1 MLDQNTKAT
10 SRTPAVAPPALWN
23 PNAAACWSLVF
34 SPAFGAFLHAR
45 NADTLGLTKEAKAN
59 RVWFK
64 ITVAFLV
71 LTLISVF
78 IPAIPDAIFNVAA
91 IGLLLGW
98 YFSQGKKQIKYV
110 KDTWQDRYQ
119 RKSWTKPLLIAFGWW
134 LGVIAVFI
142 SLAIIG
148 ALLEESPKDE
158 ITPGTNV
165 NAVLQQ
171 LKEMHPDQSSNFD
184 VIFQGLKGSAL
195 AKKLLSLDA
204 GNAYLAGQTD
214 GLQDAK
220 DTIVFD
226 LTNQMS
232 ANINIYDFI
241 DMKSNIIILLGAA
254 QPRIDTDVLSNY
266 QHGWIDGANSVIT
279 RQAWKA
285 RLSQINES
293 FRATGTK
300 LAMNMADFVK
310 FMGKPDRTETV
321 DNSTYWYYDCSDGTI
336 QIELNSIALNAAGI
350 MQGNVNDY

>member
-1 MLDQNTKAT
+1 
-10 SRTPAVAPPALWN
+10 
-23 PNAAACWSLVF
+23 
-34 SPAFGAFLHAR
+34 
-45 NADTLGLTKEAKAN
+45 
-59 RVWFK
+59 VWFK